1 VDMKHLAVFVGDA
14 IEKILKN
21 EKTVE
26 ARLSLDKIIPF
37 SAIKKGDIIYL
48 KQSGGGVYGQV
59 EVDNVLFYENLNGT
73 AIGKLRKE
81 YSSDMKVT
89 DEFWKSKADSRN
101 ATIIFLKNPVRFLA
115 PLKNKKKDRRSW
127 VILEND
133 L

>member
-1 VDMKHLAVFVGDA
+1 MKHLAVFIGDA
-14 IEKILKN
+14 IEKILKG

-37 SAIKKGDIIYL
+37 SKIKKGDIVYL
-48 KQSGGGVYGQV
+48 KQSGGGVWGQV

-81 YSSDMKVT
+81 YSFDMKVT
-89 DEFWKSKADSRN
+89 DEFWVSKANSN
-101 ATIIFLKNPVRFLA
+101 FATFIFLKNPVRFLA